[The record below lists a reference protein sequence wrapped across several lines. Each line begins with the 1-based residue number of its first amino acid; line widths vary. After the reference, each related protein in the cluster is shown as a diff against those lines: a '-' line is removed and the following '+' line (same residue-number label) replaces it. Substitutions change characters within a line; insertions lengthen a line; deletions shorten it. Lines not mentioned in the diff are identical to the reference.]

1 LISENL
7 LKKRW
12 DYIFFTGSVAV
23 GKIIA
28 KAAAEN
34 LTPVT
39 LELGGKSPCIVD
51 ETADLKV
58 AAKRII
64 WGKMVNAGQTCIAP
78 DYILVQESVK
88 EKLVQHLI
96 ETLKDFYSAEPENS
110 ADFARIINS
119 KTWERLTSLLDNQD
133 IIFGGQGNRETLFI
147 APTLLNNPK
156 LDSPVMT
163 DEIFGPILPII
174 SYQSEKEVSSIIL
187 SFEKPLALYLFSTNS
202 NYINKVLSEFSFG
215 GGCIND
221 IMIHCINSRLPFGG
235 VGHSGIGNY
244 HGKFGYETFSH
255 QKSIVKK
262 ANWLDI
268 PVRYPKYEK
277 KYKWIKKILNWL

>member
-23 GKIIA
+23 GKIVA

-51 ETADLKV
+51 ETADLRI

-78 DYILVQESVK
+78 DYLLVQESVK
-88 EKLVQHLI
+88 EKLVQYLI
-96 ETLKDFYSAEPENS
+96 ETLKDFYGAEPENS
-110 ADFARIINS
+110 ADYARIINS
-119 KTWERLTSLLDNQD
+119 KTWERLTSLLENQE
-133 IIFGGQGNRETLFI
+133 IIFGGQTNRETLFV

-174 SYQSEKEVSSIIL
+174 SYRSVSEVSSIIL
-187 SFEKPLALYLFSTNS
+187 GFEKPLSLYLFSTNS
-202 NYINKVLSEFSFG
+202 SYINKVLSEFSFG

-221 IMIHCINSRLPFGG
+221 TMIHYANSRLPFGG

-244 HGKFGYETFSH
+244 HGKFGFNTFSH
-255 QKSIVKK
+255 QKSVVKK
-262 ANWLDI
+262 ANWLDV

-277 KYKWIKKILNWL
+277 KIKWIKKILNWF